1 MSNLSVALFWH
12 FHQPPYARPGDNVLP
27 LPWVRLHALK
37 DYLDMLRHVRKFPE
51 LRMTF
56 NFTPSLLMQLK
67 GYQEGRLTD
76 RQYVLFQKKA
86 EDLTV
91 EERVEI
97 LKDFFLANWDR
108 MIEPYPRYF
117 SLLLKRGKIIV
128 DEELPAI
135 AREFTAEE
143 MRDLQIWANLVW
155 IDPLFRGE
163 VRELFERGKNFRE
176 ADKEAVTRLTARI
189 FQDTIA
195 EYRAAQEAG
204 QIELTT
210 SALYHPILPLLIN
223 SDLARESNPNLEIP
237 FQFRHPEDAVRQV
250 EEGIRCFES
259 FFGVRPKG
267 LWPSEG
273 SVCPELA
280 EILPAQGIEWIAT
293 DEEILAR
300 SIKISFRRDENGI
313 PNHPEKLYKPWRM
326 GGLKIIFRDHELSD
340 LIGFTYNAWDPAE
353 AAADLL
359 DRIKHIRDLLPDGDR
374 FLLPIILD
382 GENAWEYYAQDGSEF
397 LDRFYAGL
405 LTERL
410 PTTTVSQFLAEN
422 EVKDTLQTIFP
433 GSWIGANFNIWIGK
447 PEDHRAWL
455 IVKQIRDW
463 LTEKKIED
471 PEVWDKLYVL
481 EGSDWYWWFG
491 DDYSSL
497 TTEVFDELFR
507 QNAIWIYQ
515 RIGEDPPPE
524 LFAPLNRRDEVMA
537 SPPIDRMTPVID
549 GRVTNFFEWYNA
561 GYVDIKRI
569 GGTMHRFAGLFA
581 GIYFGF
587 DEQNLYIRFDIINHD
602 ILSYKYELKFYKPA
616 VRDLT
621 LEVKDGVDCRFGTI
635 AEAAIPRSLVDCVE
649 DGTVEFVVRAHKD
662 GVEVDRTPL
671 LRFSTLL
678 KDAALHNWTV

>member
-1 MSNLSVALFWH
+1 MGNLSVALFWH

-51 LRMTF
+51 LRATF
-56 NFTPSLLMQLK
+56 NFSPSLLMQLR
-67 GYQEGRLTD
+67 GYQEGRITD

-86 EDLTV
+86 EDLTI

-117 SLLLKRGKIIV
+117 SLLLKRGKNIV
-128 DEELPAI
+128 DEELPTI
-135 AREFTAEE
+135 ARDFTVEE
-143 MRDLQIWANLVW
+143 VRDLQVWANLVW
-155 IDPLFRGE
+155 IDPLFRDE

-176 ADKEAVTRLTARI
+176 TDKEAIQRLTARV
-189 FQDTIA
+189 FQETVA
-195 EYRAAQEAG
+195 EYRTAREAG

-210 SALYHPILPLLIN
+210 SPLYHPILPLLIN

-237 FQFRHPEDAVRQV
+237 FQFRHPEDAVRQIA
-250 EEGIRCFES
+250 EGIRCFES

-300 SIKISFRRDENGI
+300 SIKTSFHRDENGI
-313 PNHPEKLYKPWRM
+313 PNHPEKLYKPWRF
-326 GGLKIIFRDHELSD
+326 GDLKVVFRDHVLSD
-340 LIGFTYNAWDPAE
+340 LIGFTYNAWDPAD

-359 DRIKHIRDLLPDGDR
+359 NRIKHIRDLLPGGDR

-382 GENAWEYYAQDGSEF
+382 GENAWEYYEQDGSEF
-397 LDRFYAGL
+397 LDRFYTGL
-405 LTERL
+405 ISERL
-410 PTTTVSQFLAEN
+410 PTATISQFLAEN
-422 EVKDTLQTIFP
+422 DTKDTLHTIFP

-447 PEDHRAWL
+447 TEDHQAWL
-455 IVKQIRDW
+455 VVKKIRDR
-463 LTEKKIED
+463 LVEKKIED

-507 QNAIWIYQ
+507 QNAVWIYQ
-515 RIGEDPPPE
+515 HIGDDPPPE
-524 LFAPLNRRDEVMA
+524 LYAPLNRRDEAVA

-549 GRVTNFFEWYNA
+549 GQITTYYEWYNA

-587 DEQNLYIRFDIINHD
+587 DERNLYIRLDVINHD
-602 ILSYKYELKFYKPA
+602 IQSYKYELKFYKPVA
-616 VRDLT
+616 RDLA
-621 LEVKDGVDCRFGTI
+621 LEAREGVECRIGTI
-635 AEAAIPRSLVDCVE
+635 AEAAIPRALVGCVE
-649 DGTVEFVVRAHKD
+649 EGTVEIVVRAHKD

-671 LRFSTLL
+671 LRFSTLS
-678 KDAALHNWTV
+678 KDASLNNWTV

>member
-1 MSNLSVALFWH
+1 MGNLSVALFWH

-51 LRMTF
+51 LRATF

-67 GYQEGRLTD
+67 GYQEGRITD

-86 EDLTV
+86 DDLTV

-117 SLLLKRGKIIV
+117 SLLLKRGKNIV
-128 DEELPAI
+128 DEELPTI
-135 AREFTAEE
+135 ARDFTVEE
-143 MRDLQIWANLVW
+143 MRDLQVWANLVW
-155 IDPLFRGE
+155 IDPLYRDE

-176 ADKEAVTRLTARI
+176 TDKEAIQHLTARI
-189 FQDTIA
+189 FQETVA

-210 SALYHPILPLLIN
+210 SPLYHPILPLLIN

-259 FFGVRPKG
+259 FFGTRPKG

-280 EILPAQGIEWIAT
+280 EILPAQGIKWIAT

-300 SIKISFRRDENGI
+300 SIKTSFHRDENGI
-313 PNHPEKLYKPWRM
+313 PNHPEKLYKPWRF
-326 GGLKIIFRDHELSD
+326 GDLKVVFRDHVLSD
-340 LIGFTYNAWDPAE
+340 LIGFTYNAWDPTE

-359 DRIKHIRDLLPDGDR
+359 GRIKHIRDLLPGGDR

-382 GENAWEYYAQDGSEF
+382 GENAWEYYEQDGSEF

-405 LTERL
+405 ISERL
-410 PTTTVSQFLAEN
+410 STTTISQFLAEN
-422 EVKDTLQTIFP
+422 ETKDTLATIFP

-447 PEDHRAWL
+447 TEDHKAWL
-455 IVKQIRDW
+455 VVKKIRDR
-463 LTEKKIED
+463 LVEKKIED
-471 PEVWDKLYVL
+471 PEAWDKLYAL
-481 EGSDWYWWFG
+481 EGSDWFWWFG

-515 RIGEDPPPE
+515 RIGDDPPPE
-524 LFAPLNRRDEVMA
+524 LFSPLNRRDEAVA
-537 SPPIDRMTPVID
+537 SPPIERITPVID
-549 GRVTNFFEWYNA
+549 GQITTYYEWYNA

-587 DEQNLYIRFDIINHD
+587 DERNLYIRLDVINHD
-602 ILSYKYELKFYKPA
+602 IQSYKYELKFYKPA
-616 VRDLT
+616 ARDLDM
-621 LEVKDGVDCRFGTI
+621 EAKEGVECRIATI
-635 AEAAIPRSLVDCVE
+635 AEAAIPRALVGCVE
-649 DGTVEFVVRAHKD
+649 EGTVEFVVRAHKD

-678 KDAALHNWTV
+678 KDAALNNWTV